1 MAAGRNNLT
10 RRAVL
15 GAAFAVPAFVD
26 GTAMAVPG
34 ANRGRW
40 ECAFAALRRAEA
52 AKEAFYV
59 RCMAPADR
67 AYEAVRARWPRG
79 HDFDAD
85 PRAHATLR
93 TAFDA
98 YSLIEERL
106 NDHES
111 ARLDAIHRLL
121 RVPAPDPEALATK
134 LAIAI
139 DCEVWES
146 DEGERCLASI
156 RADAW
161 QFAGNGKTGPK
172 ALQLRNDERGRAAK
186 SGELC

>member
-1 MAAGRNNLT
+1 
-10 RRAVL
+10 V
-15 GAAFAVPAFVD
+15 
-26 GTAMAVPG
+26 
-34 ANRGRW
+34 NRGRW
-40 ECAFAALRRAEA
+40 KRAFVALRRAEA
-52 AKEAFYV
+52 AKEAFRIRY
-59 RCMAPADR
+59 MAPADR

-79 HDFDAD
+79 HDFETDH
-85 PRAHATLR
+85 RAHAALR
-93 TAFDA
+93 AAFDA
-98 YSLIEERL
+98 FSLVEERL

-146 DEGERCLASI
+146 EEGERCLARI

-161 QFAGNGKTGPK
+161 QFVPAGGGSGS
-172 ALQLRNDERGRAAK
+172 RSVAA
-186 SGELC
+186 SQR